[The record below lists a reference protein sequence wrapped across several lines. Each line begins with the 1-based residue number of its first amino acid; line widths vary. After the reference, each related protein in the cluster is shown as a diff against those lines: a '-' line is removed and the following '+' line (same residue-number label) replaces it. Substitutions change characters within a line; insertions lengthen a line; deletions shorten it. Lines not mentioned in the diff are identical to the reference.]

1 MTTIEIVLLL
11 GGALIFALGFIV
23 PESVSGKGE
32 EGKKAEERI
41 DRIIRDR
48 EDEIRNR
55 IRDIV
60 DETRE
65 QAEDDTRRELERIS
79 NEKIMAVNDYSKV
92 VMDDIE
98 KNHKEVMFLYDMLD
112 HKSADLKNTI
122 RKADSVG
129 RTQSAPRSGFSAA
142 VPPAQMSSA
151 PGSPARVS
159 GMDRLRGRMNAAV
172 AAPAPAPAPASVKKT
187 ETQAD
192 SLRKV
197 AEQVLPPVE
206 PVKPQVEMPEEK
218 RVSVIPVP
226 EVKAEETPVQE
237 VIAPVNI
244 AEEDNSVQETA
255 PEEVNPAMSRNE
267 KVRAMHRDGAAN
279 VDIAKTLGM
288 GVGEVN
294 LIIDLYESDQE
305 DLA

>member
-1 MTTIEIVLLL
+1 MSILEIVLLV

-23 PESVSGKGE
+23 PESVAGKDE
-32 EGKKAEERI
+32 SGKKAEERV

-55 IRDIV
+55 IREIV

-65 QAEDDTRRELERIS
+65 QAEEGTKRELERIS

-129 RTQSAPRSGFSAA
+129 REQK
-142 VPPAQMSSA
+142 PAQAAYTAPVSSA

-159 GMDRLRGRMNAAV
+159 GMDRLRGKINPAPAKEEVPQPVKTEMQAEKLRKAAEEAQAV
-172 AAPAPAPAPASVKKT
+172 EVPAEKITSAAPAVVRSEEQKTEETVSVKK
-187 ETQAD
+187 A
-192 SLRKV
+192 
-197 AEQVLPPVE
+197 AEDIFE
-206 PVKPQVEMPEEK
+206 
-218 RVSVIPVP
+218 
-226 EVKAEETPVQE
+226 A
-237 VIAPVNI
+237 
-244 AEEDNSVQETA
+244 A
-255 PEEVNPAMSRNE
+255 PEIIEEPAVSPAVNRNE
-267 KVRAMHRDGAAN
+267 KVRSMHRDGASN
-279 VDIAKTLGM
+279 VEIAKSLGM

>member
-65 QAEDDTRRELERIS
+65 QAEDNTRRELERIS

-129 RTQSAPRSGFSAA
+129 RTQGGAQSGFSAA

-159 GMDRLRGRMNAAV
+159 GMDRLRGRTNA
-172 AAPAPAPAPASVKKT
+172 AAPAPAPAPAPVKKT

-197 AEQVLPPVE
+197 AEKALPPVE
-206 PVKPQVEMPEEK
+206 AVKPQAEIPEEK
-218 RVSVIPVP
+218 SVSAIPAP
-226 EVKAEETPVQE
+226 EVKAEKAPVQD
-237 VIAPVNI
+237 VIAPVNTVK
-244 AEEDNSVQETA
+244 EENSVQENV
-255 PEEVNPAMSRNE
+255 PEEVTPAMSRNE